1 MPFCLNQLKKEYD
14 NSFFFT
20 SNKECIEYLLL
31 ENLQPLEEYAM
42 LVTRNDIWLFTP
54 HPLES
59 KAARQILYEGY
70 SNIQYQDKIKNI
82 LCKLDE
88 FSLPLDADVVFERK
102 VYGDYF
108 EKRGCRVL
116 DVTEQVCK
124 ASRIKTKEHL
134 EAIERCVQIN
144 ESAYRAISKK
154 EASGESEIT
163 LFGLVREKV
172 MEHTG
177 FSNHMIYDFLAGTRT
192 AQVSGFPTNYRIQR
206 GDTLIADLLP
216 RNKGVYADMT
226 RTFFAGKPSDKQDYI
241 YEILCEAMQKGEE
254 ILQPGRSAG
263 EIYEVVAL
271 VFRKYGL
278 EYNFPH
284 HAGHGLGLGY
294 YETPYFLKEETET
307 LQENMVV
314 ALEPGLYVQG
324 EFGIRIENNYVITSN
339 GARRLGD
346 LPLEIGSYVLAF
358 DKKY

>member
-124 ASRIKTKEHL
+124 AARIKTKEHL

-144 ESAYRAISKK
+144 ESAYRAICKK

-192 AQVSGFPTNYRIQR
+192 AQVSGDR
-206 GDTLIADLLP
+206 
-216 RNKGVYADMT
+216 K
-226 RTFFAGKPSDKQDYI
+226 S
-241 YEILCEAMQKGEE
+241 
-254 ILQPGRSAG
+254 
-263 EIYEVVAL
+263 VV
-271 VFRKYGL
+271 
-278 EYNFPH
+278 
-284 HAGHGLGLGY
+284 
-294 YETPYFLKEETET
+294 
-307 LQENMVV
+307 
-314 ALEPGLYVQG
+314 
-324 EFGIRIENNYVITSN
+324 
-339 GARRLGD
+339 
-346 LPLEIGSYVLAF
+346 
-358 DKKY
+358 